1 MAIAEAAADATKTG
15 NEDWSLNHLH
25 MPQKK
30 TVVPEKSGIAV
41 FSYKGKMQQ

>member
-25 MPQKK
+25 MPQKQK
-30 TVVPEKSGIAV
+30 NCCAGEIRHSSFFV
-41 FSYKGKMQQ
+41 